1 MLPVPLDTTAK
12 DISTHTQ
19 VPDMKLVKDIATHS
33 GTHTQVPDMKL
44 VTYYEQKQKS
54 TSKNTT
60 ICKSTHSR

>member
-44 VTYYEQKQKS
+44 VTYYEQKQQKQNSS
-54 TSKNTT
+54 TKNTN
-60 ICKSTHSR
+60 ICK